1 MAVPTAAQSAQIVV
15 LEAAVVSATTDVG
28 VKAAV
33 CALANYREMVWRGQ
47 SQPGLLDDGING
59 GTAATGFPQGAP
71 NNVYMPN
78 R

>member
-1 MAVPTAAQSAQIVV
+1 MNKWQSQQQHSPLKSKLRSYQPRRMLA
-15 LEAAVVSATTDVG
+15 SRPP
-28 VKAAV
+28 
-33 CALANYREMVWRGQ
+33 CARFANYREMVWRGQ

-59 GTAATGFPQGAP
+59 GTATTDSTQGAP